1 MPNGPEKKLNFV
13 PKIYDTVAK
22 AWKPFYI
29 PPDAT
34 DKVQGDVKLS
44 DATDSSL
51 NAATGMT
58 AASPAAV
65 NQLRQDL
72 TETIEDVEST
82 LQNNKLDKVQV
93 EAQTVKSQVTF
104 QGLVTGDNGFKGN
117 LDGNA
122 ATTTKLKT
130 PRSISVKSGSQPA
143 VSADFDGSADI
154 TLTLGAIDATNLV
167 GQVPLAS
174 IPQGALERVVSYETL
189 DAAVSAYT
197 SAAEGSKPFNEGDTI
212 RVTSSDPNLMYAV
225 IGDPSSQSS
234 YVEYSAGSAMTAVEA
249 EKLSVGTV
257 GSTSVPV
264 YFNNG
269 IPETITTLGISN
281 GGTGATTVPNIA
293 NNLKYSSIGERSNI
307 DDNADLNTYTTSG
320 SYKVSESANA
330 KTIKNTP
337 KESSENVA
345 FILDVIAN
353 IGTGSTYL
361 RQRLSYYNDFDV
373 WERVYLAS
381 GQDSNYPELT
391 NQWSKWHKISTAE
404 LSSANVGMIIYGEDI
419 VQENPAGS
427 GLSKTDGDSTSES
440 SQIGVVSARSS
451 VGAYQPNLAY
461 NTFGN
466 LLMGS
471 YSVILRVKATS
482 LTSPSIL
489 GVIIRNSDDTLIKNV
504 DISTDMLQQAN
515 QWECLSFG
523 VNLSGGKDASY
534 KIAFQ
539 DLASAAN
546 TSMYIDYIRIIP
558 SGTALG
564 SIG

>member
-143 VSADFDGSADI
+143 VSAEFDGSADI
-154 TLTLGAIDATNLV
+154 ALTLGAIDATNLV

-197 SAAEGSKPFNEGDTI
+197 SAATGSKPFSEGDTI
-212 RVTSSDPNLMYAV
+212 RVTSTDPNIMYAV
-225 IGDPSSQSS
+225 IGDPSNKSN
-234 YVEYSAGSAMTAVEA
+234 YVEYSAGSAMSAVEA
-249 EKLSVGTV
+249 EKLSVGTI
-257 GSTSVPV
+257 GSTTVPV
-264 YFNNG
+264 YFNSG
-269 IPETITTLGISN
+269 VPKVITTLGMAN

-293 NNLKYSSIGERSNI
+293 NNLKYSSIGDRTEIPASSNL
-307 DDNADLNTYTTSG
+307 DTYTTTG
-320 SYKVSESANA
+320 SYCCSTTANA
-330 KTIKNTP
+330 KTITNTP
-337 KESSENVA
+337 NGNSSAA
-345 FILDVIAN
+345 FILDVIASV
-353 IGTGSTYL
+353 GAGSTYR

-373 WERVYLAS
+373 WERIY
-381 GQDSNYPELT
+381 D
-391 NQWSKWHKISTAE
+391 
-404 LSSANVGMIIYGEDI
+404 SSASTKWSPWRRTSLEENSSADI
-419 VQENPAGS
+419 GATIKPDDLDANTIPS
-427 GLSKTDGDSTSES
+427 NHLKDGDSNSES
-440 SQIGVVSARSS
+440 DKIFTTTSSSSSGTTESAINIPIGKITLGAYSIIARMKTSSITTSTFPALSIGVR
-451 VGAYQPNLAY
+451 
-461 NTFGN
+461 
-466 LLMGS
+466 
-471 YSVILRVKATS
+471 YSGTS
-482 LTSPSIL
+482 LKSANIFPDSF
-489 GVIIRNSDDTLIKNV
+489 S
-504 DISTDMLQQAN
+504 QQN
-515 QWECLSFG
+515 KWECLSFG
-523 VNLSGGKDASY
+523 VNIDGAKDQECSISIQPLNGANVT
-534 KIAFQ
+534 I
-539 DLASAAN
+539 DL
-546 TSMYIDYIRIIP
+546 DYIRIIP

>member
-1 MPNGPEKKLNFV
+1 MPNGIDKKLNFV
-13 PKIYDTVAK
+13 PKIYDTVAQ

-44 DATDSSL
+44 DSIDSDL

-65 NQLRQDL
+65 KAVANVVN
-72 TETIEDVEST
+72 T
-82 LQNNKLDKVQV
+82 KLDKIQS
-93 EAQTVKSQVTF
+93 EAQEVTSEVTF
-104 QGLVTGDNGFKGN
+104 KNIVNGASGFIGDLTGNSSS
-117 LDGNA
+117 
-122 ATTTKLKT
+122 ATILQTARK
-130 PRSISVKSGSQPA
+130 IGVKSGNQAAS
-143 VSADFDGSADI
+143 SANFNGSGDI
-154 TLTLGAIDATNLV
+154 TITINSLDATTLQ
-167 GQVPLAS
+167 GMVPIAS
-174 IPQGALERVVSYETL
+174 IPAGAMERVVSYATL
-189 DAAVSAYT
+189 EDAVDAYT
-197 SAAEGSKPFNEGDTI
+197 SAEEGSKPFSEGDTI

-225 IGDPSSQSS
+225 IGDPSSQSN

-269 IPETITTLGISN
+269 IPETITTLGMSN

-307 DDNADLNTYTTSG
+307 ADNANLNTYTTSG

-353 IGTGSTYL
+353 VGTGSTYL

-419 VQENPAGS
+419 VQENPTGS

-489 GVIIRNSDDTLIKNV
+489 GVTIRNSDDTLIKNV
-504 DISTDMLQQAN
+504 NISTDMLQQAN

>member
-143 VSADFDGSADI
+143 VSAEFDGSADI

-189 DAAVSAYT
+189 DAAVSAY
-197 SAAEGSKPFNEGDTI
+197 SGAAEGSKPFNEGDTI
-212 RVTSSDPNLMYAV
+212 RVTSSDPNIMYAV
-225 IGDPSSQSS
+225 IGDPSDKSN
-234 YVEYSAGSAMTAVEA
+234 YIEYSAGSAMSAVEA
-249 EKLSVGTV
+249 ERLSIGTV
-257 GSTSVPV
+257 GSTAVPV
-264 YFNNG
+264 YFNAG
-269 IPETITTLGISN
+269 VPKVITTLGVAN
-281 GGTGATTVPNIA
+281 GGTGATVIPNIA
-293 NNLKYSSIGERSNI
+293 NNLKYSSLDSRSSLTI
-307 DDNADLNTYTTSG
+307 TSDLNDCTDTG
-320 SYKVSESANA
+320 SYAAHDLSVAQKVA
-330 KTIKNTP
+330 NTP
-337 KESSENVA
+337 NGASSQP
-345 FILDVIAN
+345 FILDVIN
-353 IGTGSTYL
+353 SIGSDDSESTYR

-373 WERVYLAS
+373 WERIY
-381 GQDSNYPELT
+381 D
-391 NQWSKWHKISTAE
+391 
-404 LSSANVGMIIYGEDI
+404 SSASPKWTPWRRTSLEENSSADI
-419 VQENPAGS
+419 GIFLGAQDLIADDAFLV
-427 GLSKTDGDSTSES
+427 DGDNTTESNKVLQVTSGSPPGPGE
-440 SQIGVVSARSS
+440 IGSPAETIGSEVSIGKLRL
-451 VGAYQPNLAY
+451 GAY
-461 NTFGN
+461 
-466 LLMGS
+466 S
-471 YSVILRVKATS
+471 IILRMKTTS
-482 LTSPSIL
+482 ISSSSSCISLRIDNDDGVTIKSVSITPEMFASP
-489 GVIIRNSDDTLIKNV
+489 NT
-504 DISTDMLQQAN
+504 
-515 QWECLSFG
+515 WECLSFG
-523 VNLSGGKDASY
+523 VNLSGNKNSEY
-534 KIAFQ
+534 KITFMRY
-539 DLASAAN
+539 AAGAN
-546 TSMYIDYIRIIP
+546 ATMNLDYIRIIP

>member
-143 VSADFDGSADI
+143 VSAEFDGSADI

-189 DAAVSAYT
+189 DAAVAAYT
-197 SAAEGSKPFNEGDTI
+197 GAAEGSKPFNEGDTI
-212 RVTSSDPNLMYAV
+212 RVTSTDPNIMYAV
-225 IGDPSSQSS
+225 IGDPSTKSN
-234 YVEYSAGSAMTAVEA
+234 YVEYSAGSAMSAIEA
-249 EKLSVGTV
+249 EKLSIGTV
-257 GSTSVPV
+257 GSTTVPV
-264 YFNNG
+264 YFNEG
-269 IPETITTLGISN
+269 VPKVITTLGMAN
-281 GGTGATTVPNIA
+281 GGTGATVIPNIA
-293 NNLKYSSIGERSNI
+293 NNLKYSSLDSRSSLAI
-307 DDNADLNTYTTSG
+307 TSDLNDYTDTG
-320 SYKVSESANA
+320 SYAAQDLTVAQKVA
-330 KTIKNTP
+330 NTP
-337 KESSENVA
+337 NGASSQP
-345 FILDVIAN
+345 FILDVIN
-353 IGTGSTYL
+353 SIGSDDAESTYR

-373 WERVYLAS
+373 WERIY
-381 GQDSNYPELT
+381 D
-391 NQWSKWHKISTAE
+391 
-404 LSSANVGMIIYGEDI
+404 SSANPRWSPWKRTSLEENSSADI
-419 VQENPAGS
+419 GIFLGAQDLITDDDFLV
-427 GLSKTDGDSTSES
+427 DGDNTTESNKVLQVTSGS
-440 SQIGVVSARSS
+440 SPGPGEIGSPAETIGSEVSIGKLRL
-451 VGAYQPNLAY
+451 GAY
-461 NTFGN
+461 
-466 LLMGS
+466 S
-471 YSVILRVKATS
+471 IILRMKTTS
-482 LTSPSIL
+482 ISSSSSCISLKIDNNDGVTIKSVSITPEMFASP
-489 GVIIRNSDDTLIKNV
+489 NT
-504 DISTDMLQQAN
+504 
-515 QWECLSFG
+515 WECLSFG
-523 VNLSGGKDASY
+523 VNLSGNKNSEY
-534 KIAFQ
+534 KITF
-539 DLASAAN
+539 SRYAAGAN
-546 TSMYIDYIRIIP
+546 ATMNLDYIRIIP

>member
-72 TETIEDVEST
+72 TEAIEDVEST
-82 LQNNKLDKVQV
+82 FQNNKLDKVQV

-104 QGLVTGDNGFKGN
+104 QGLVTGDNGFKGS

-143 VSADFDGSADI
+143 VSAEFDGSADI

-197 SAAEGSKPFNEGDTI
+197 SAAEGSKPFSEGDTI
-212 RVTSSDPNLMYAV
+212 RVTSADPNIMYAV
-225 IGDPSSQSS
+225 IGDPSNKLN
-234 YVEYSAGSAMTAVEA
+234 YVEYSAGSAMSAVEA
-249 EKLSVGTV
+249 ERLSIGTV
-257 GSTSVPV
+257 GSTTVPV
-264 YFNNG
+264 YFNAG
-269 IPETITTLGISN
+269 VPKVITTLGMAN

-293 NNLKYSSIGERSNI
+293 NNLKYSSIGDRTEIPASNNL
-307 DDNADLNTYTTSG
+307 DTYTTTG
-320 SYKVSESANA
+320 SYCCSTTTNA
-330 KTIKNTP
+330 KTITNTP
-337 KESSENVA
+337 NGNSSVA
-345 FILDVIAN
+345 FILDVIASVG
-353 IGTGSTYL
+353 IGSTYR

-373 WERVYLAS
+373 WERVY
-381 GQDSNYPELT
+381 DSNAST
-391 NQWSKWHKISTAE
+391 KWSPWKRTSLE
-404 LSSANVGMIIYGEDI
+404 ENSSADI
-419 VQENPAGS
+419 GATIKPDDLDTDTIPSNH
-427 GLSKTDGDSTSES
+427 LKDGDSNSES
-440 SQIGVVSARSS
+440 NKIFTTTSSSSSGTTESAINIPIGKITL
-451 VGAYQPNLAY
+451 GA
-461 NTFGN
+461 
-466 LLMGS
+466 
-471 YSVILRVKATS
+471 YSVIARMKTS
-482 LTSPSIL
+482 SITSSTFPALSI
-489 GVIIRNSDDTLIKNV
+489 GVRYGGTNLKSANIFPDSFN
-504 DISTDMLQQAN
+504 QQN
-515 QWECLSFG
+515 KWECLSFG
-523 VNLSGGKDASY
+523 VNIDGAKNQECSISIQPLNGANVT
-534 KIAFQ
+534 I
-539 DLASAAN
+539 DL
-546 TSMYIDYIRIIP
+546 DYIRIIP

>member
-143 VSADFDGSADI
+143 VSAEFDGSADI
-154 TLTLGAIDATNLV
+154 TLTLGAIDATTLV

-197 SAAEGSKPFNEGDTI
+197 SAAEGSKPFSEGDTI
-212 RVTSSDPNLMYAV
+212 RVTSTDPNIMYAV
-225 IGDPSSQSS
+225 IGDPSTKSN
-234 YVEYSAGSAMTAVEA
+234 YVEYSAGSAMSSIEA
-249 EKLSVGTV
+249 EKLSIGTV
-257 GSTSVPV
+257 GSTAIPV
-264 YFNNG
+264 YFNEG
-269 IPETITTLGISN
+269 VPKVITTLGMAN
-281 GGTGATTVPNIA
+281 GGTGATHIPNIA
-293 NNLKYSSIGERSNI
+293 NNLKYSSLDSRSSLAI
-307 DDNADLNTYTTSG
+307 TSDLNDYTDTG
-320 SYKVSESANA
+320 SYAAQDLTVAQKVA
-330 KTIKNTP
+330 NTP
-337 KESSENVA
+337 NGASSQP
-345 FILDVIAN
+345 FILDVIN
-353 IGTGSTYL
+353 SIGTDNEESTYR

-373 WERVYLAS
+373 WERIY
-381 GQDSNYPELT
+381 DSNAST
-391 NQWSKWHKISTAE
+391 KWSPWKRTSLE
-404 LSSANVGMIIYGEDI
+404 ENSSADI
-419 VQENPAGS
+419 GATIKPDDLDTDTIPS
-427 GLSKTDGDSTSES
+427 SHLKDGDSSSES
-440 SQIGVVSARSS
+440 DKIFTTTSSSSSGTTESAINIPIGKITLGAYSIIARMKTSSITTSTFPALSIGVRYGGTNLKSANIFPDSF
-451 VGAYQPNLAY
+451 N
-461 NTFGN
+461 
-466 LLMGS
+466 
-471 YSVILRVKATS
+471 
-482 LTSPSIL
+482 
-489 GVIIRNSDDTLIKNV
+489 
-504 DISTDMLQQAN
+504 QQN
-515 QWECLSFG
+515 KWECLSFG
-523 VNLSGGKDASY
+523 VNIDGAKDQECSISIQPLNGANVTV
-534 KIAFQ
+534 
-539 DLASAAN
+539 DL
-546 TSMYIDYIRIIP
+546 DYIRIIP

>member
-51 NAATGMT
+51 NAARGMT

-143 VSADFDGSADI
+143 VSAEFDGSADI

-189 DAAVSAYT
+189 DAAVSAY
-197 SAAEGSKPFNEGDTI
+197 SGAAEGSKPFNEGDTI
-212 RVTSSDPNLMYAV
+212 RVTSSDPNIMYAV
-225 IGDPSSQSS
+225 IGDPSTKSN
-234 YVEYSAGSAMTAVEA
+234 YVEYSAGSAMSAVEA
-249 EKLSVGTV
+249 ERLSIGTV
-257 GSTSVPV
+257 GSTTVPV
-264 YFNNG
+264 YFNAG
-269 IPETITTLGISN
+269 VPKVITTLGIAN
-281 GGTGATTVPNIA
+281 GGTGATVIPNIA
-293 NNLKYSSIGERSNI
+293 NNLKYSSLDSRSSLTI
-307 DDNADLNTYTTSG
+307 TSDLNDYTDAG
-320 SYKVSESANA
+320 SYAAQDLTVAQKVA
-330 KTIKNTP
+330 NTP
-337 KESSENVA
+337 NGASSQP
-345 FILDVIAN
+345 FILDVIN
-353 IGTGSTYL
+353 SIGSDDAESTYR

-373 WERVYLAS
+373 WERIY
-381 GQDSNYPELT
+381 D
-391 NQWSKWHKISTAE
+391 
-404 LSSANVGMIIYGEDI
+404 SSANPRWSPWRRTSLEENSSADI
-419 VQENPAGS
+419 GIFLGAQDLITDDDFLV
-427 GLSKTDGDSTSES
+427 DGDNTAESNKVLQVTSGS
-440 SQIGVVSARSS
+440 SPGPGEIGSPAETIGSEVSIGKLRL
-451 VGAYQPNLAY
+451 GAY
-461 NTFGN
+461 
-466 LLMGS
+466 S
-471 YSVILRVKATS
+471 IILRMKTTS
-482 LTSPSIL
+482 ISSSSSCISLKIDNNDGVTIKSVSITPEMFASP
-489 GVIIRNSDDTLIKNV
+489 NT
-504 DISTDMLQQAN
+504 
-515 QWECLSFG
+515 WECLSFG
-523 VNLSGGKDASY
+523 VNLSGNKNSEY
-534 KIAFQ
+534 KITF
-539 DLASAAN
+539 SRYAAGAN
-546 TSMYIDYIRIIP
+546 ATMNLDYIRIIP

>member
-143 VSADFDGSADI
+143 VSAEFDGSADI

-189 DAAVSAYT
+189 DAAVAAYT
-197 SAAEGSKPFNEGDTI
+197 GAAEGSKPFNEGDTI
-212 RVTSSDPNLMYAV
+212 RVTSTDPNIMYAV
-225 IGDPSSQSS
+225 IGDPSTKSN
-234 YVEYSAGSAMTAVEA
+234 YVEYSAGSAMSAVEA
-249 EKLSVGTV
+249 ERLSIGTV
-257 GSTSVPV
+257 GSTTVPV
-264 YFNNG
+264 YFNEG
-269 IPETITTLGISN
+269 VPKVITTLGMAN
-281 GGTGATTVPNIA
+281 GGTGATVIPNIA
-293 NNLKYSSIGERSNI
+293 NNLKYSSLDSRSSLAI
-307 DDNADLNTYTTSG
+307 TSDLNDYTDTG
-320 SYKVSESANA
+320 SYAAQDLTVAQKVA
-330 KTIKNTP
+330 NTP
-337 KESSENVA
+337 NGASSQP
-345 FILDVIAN
+345 FILDVIN
-353 IGTGSTYL
+353 SIGSDDAESTYR

-373 WERVYLAS
+373 WERIY
-381 GQDSNYPELT
+381 D
-391 NQWSKWHKISTAE
+391 
-404 LSSANVGMIIYGEDI
+404 SSANPKWTPWRRTSLEENSSADI
-419 VQENPAGS
+419 GIFLGAQDLITDDDFLV
-427 GLSKTDGDSTSES
+427 DGDNTAESNKVLQVTSGS
-440 SQIGVVSARSS
+440 SPGPGEIGSPAETIGNEVSIGKLRL
-451 VGAYQPNLAY
+451 GAY
-461 NTFGN
+461 
-466 LLMGS
+466 S
-471 YSVILRVKATS
+471 IILRMKTTS
-482 LTSPSIL
+482 ISSSSSCISLRINNNDGVTIKSVSITPEMFASP
-489 GVIIRNSDDTLIKNV
+489 NT
-504 DISTDMLQQAN
+504 
-515 QWECLSFG
+515 WECLSFG
-523 VNLSGGKDASY
+523 VNLSGNKNSEY
-534 KIAFQ
+534 KITF
-539 DLASAAN
+539 SRYAAGAN
-546 TSMYIDYIRIIP
+546 ATMNLDYIRIIP